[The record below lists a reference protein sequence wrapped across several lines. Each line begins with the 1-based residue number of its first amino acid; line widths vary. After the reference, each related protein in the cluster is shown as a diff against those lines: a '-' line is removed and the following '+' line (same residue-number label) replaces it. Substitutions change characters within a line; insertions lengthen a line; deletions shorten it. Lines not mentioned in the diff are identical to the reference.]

1 MSYFLAGNWPYWKP
15 ELIES
20 HPDELL
26 KARLTFLDSSKS
38 LVEHD
43 LYALTQG
50 LEGRTTNPI
59 SLLVRIKFCLF
70 GFPNDQQC
78 FMFIAR

>member
-70 GFPNDQQC
+70 GFS
-78 FMFIAR
+78 